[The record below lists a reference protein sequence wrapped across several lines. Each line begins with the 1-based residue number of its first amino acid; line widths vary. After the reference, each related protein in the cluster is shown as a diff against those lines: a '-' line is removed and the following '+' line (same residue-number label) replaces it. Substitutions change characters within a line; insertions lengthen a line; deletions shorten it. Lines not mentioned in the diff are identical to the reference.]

1 MCSHD
6 VSTETKRKSDLLTKR
21 LLYFSPH
28 KNVKNLSNV
37 SIHILNDIYIK
48 CFMVTERQEGSGIGK
63 MIARIN
69 KDNGK
74 EYMRR
79 MIRI

>member
-1 MCSHD
+1 
-6 VSTETKRKSDLLTKR
+6 
-21 LLYFSPH
+21 
-28 KNVKNLSNV
+28 
-37 SIHILNDIYIK
+37 
-48 CFMVTERQEGSGIGK
+48 MVTERQEGSGIGK